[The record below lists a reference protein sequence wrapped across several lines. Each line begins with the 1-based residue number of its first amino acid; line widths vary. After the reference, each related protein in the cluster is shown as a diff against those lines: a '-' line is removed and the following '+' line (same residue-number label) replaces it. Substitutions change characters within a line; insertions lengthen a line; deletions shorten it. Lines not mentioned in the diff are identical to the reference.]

1 MFVEYYH
8 ADPVE
13 NVEDEEVRA
22 LGGSIGWS
30 VNWALNYFIS
40 EAFPVFDAYL
50 SNRLGSQ
57 VASIG
62 VATGMFLA
70 TGLAR
75 VVILL
80 WLPETRSVA

>member
-22 LGGSIGWS
+22 LGDSIGWS

-50 SNRLGSQ
+50 PNRLGSQ

-62 VATGMFLA
+62 VA
-70 TGLAR
+70 
-75 VVILL
+75 
-80 WLPETRSVA
+80 